1 MCGPATIPITFAC
14 TPKCPSAS
22 ISAAAVFSWPAVS
35 GRLASAL
42 ERLRK
47 RGSGTIHSKSG
58 DSVTDLR

>member
-1 MCGPATIPITFAC
+1 MTFAC

-22 ISAAAVFSWPAVS
+22 ISWAAVFSWPTVS

-47 RGSGTIHSKSG
+47 RGSGTVHWKSG
-58 DSVTDLR
+58 ESVTEAR